1 MAAQSRFLQIAA
13 LSGLP
18 KIMTGKGSVLAPW
31 TKPTKVSYELLLGGS
46 PSRVIAHGTL
56 HVRCSALERMWLKP
70 NVRLRLK
77 NVYRIDIS
85 ITEMKI
91 VQASFK
97 VVEET

>member
-1 MAAQSRFLQIAA
+1 
-13 LSGLP
+13 
-18 KIMTGKGSVLAPW
+18 
-31 TKPTKVSYELLLGGS
+31 
-46 PSRVIAHGTL
+46 
-56 HVRCSALERMWLKP
+56 MWLKP

-97 VVEET
+97 VV